1 MLSEWNIP
9 EDILKNQK
17 PIDEQIQPAEQEAVI
32 IDEKRKLVQERI
44 ELLKG
49 QNSQLPL
56 NRFHLIGYLT
66 QM

>member
-1 MLSEWNIP
+1 M
-9 EDILKNQK
+9 KNQK

-49 QNSQLPL
+49 QKQSIAVEQDSMCPL
-56 NRFHLIGYLT
+56 LT
-66 QM
+66 IRQVLRVPEAK